1 MRSRATNMRREY
13 FLADLGEETAR
24 SNPFEQFQVWFDDA
38 TASSAP
44 EPNAMIIATVDS
56 DGQPSQRTVLLK
68 SFDDDGF
75 VFYTNYQSRKGAEI
89 AHNSRVALLFY
100 WAELERQV
108 RITGDAMQ
116 TPAEASDSYWAARP
130 RGSQIGSM
138 ASPQSEVIPDRDW
151 LARHF
156 EEVESRFPEESPI
169 ERPAHWGGIRIAP
182 REFEFWQ
189 GRPNRLHDRL
199 RYRKAGGGWVLERL
213 AP

>member
-13 FLADLGEETAR
+13 FLADLGEATAR
-24 SNPFEQFQVWFDDA
+24 RDPFEQFRIWFDEA
-38 TASSAP
+38 AASSAP

-68 SFDDDGF
+68 SFDDEGF
-75 VFYTNYQSRKGAEI
+75 VFYTNYESRKGTDIEQ
-89 AHNSRVALLFY
+89 NPRVALLFY

-108 RITGDAMQ
+108 RILGDATR
-116 TPAEASDSYWAARP
+116 TPPGDSDSYWRARP

-151 LARHF
+151 LALQF
-156 EEVESRFPEESPI
+156 ERVESRFAEGSPI
-169 ERPAHWGGIRIAP
+169 ERPEHWGGIRVTP
-182 REFEFWQ
+182 REFEYWQ

-199 RYRKAGGGWVLERL
+199 RYRKAASGWAIERL